1 MPRLTKASIAAL
13 EKPASG
19 ACVTWDASLPGFGVR
34 VTSAGAKSVILK
46 YRTADGRQRMM
57 TIARVGTL
65 TLDECRDEA
74 RKLLG
79 AVARGEDPA
88 GDKQENR
95 RAMLVRDLLDLY
107 EAEGLVVQRGL
118 RMGEAMKPMTAAY
131 TLARLRHHVAPLLG
145 SRQVKELTSGDLEK
159 FVRDVTAG
167 KTAKVEKPVDRK
179 HARIAVRGGEG
190 AARKVFRDL
199 SAVLSFARR
208 RGIIERNPAEDARV
222 RKVDNRRTRFLNFE
236 EITRLGKALTAVE
249 EAGAN
254 RKAVDICR
262 AWALT
267 GCRRDE
273 IAGLRWAEVD
283 LQNGLLRLSASKTG
297 SSIRPLGSAALA
309 LFAALRAQSEAD
321 ADAEFVFPAERGDS
335 FYTGTKRIWP
345 AIIKHAKLPGVTP
358 HVLRH
363 SMGSAAASGG
373 EALLM
378 VGALL
383 GHSNARSTAI
393 YAHIDHDPA
402 KAAANRASA
411 NVANA
416 LAGRKSNVI
425 AIRDQ
430 QRG

>member
-1 MPRLTKASIAAL
+1 M
-13 EKPASG
+13 
-19 ACVTWDASLPGFGVR
+19 WDSALPGFGVR
-34 VTSAGAKSVILK
+34 ITTAGAKAYVLK
-46 YRTADGRQRMM
+46 FRTSDGRQRMM

-65 TLDECRDEA
+65 TLDESRDEA

-107 EAEGLVVQRGL
+107 EGEGLVVQRGL
-118 RMGEAMKPMTAAY
+118 RMGEPMKPMTARY
-131 TLARLRHHVAPLLG
+131 TMARLRHHVAPLLG
-145 SRQVKELTSGDLEK
+145 NRQVKEVTSADLEK

-179 HARIAVRGGEG
+179 HAKIVVLGGEG
-190 AARKVFRDL
+190 AARKVFRDF

-208 RGIIERNPAEDARV
+208 RAIIARSPAEDARV
-222 RKVDNRRTRFLNFE
+222 RKTDNRRTRFLNFE

-254 RKAVDICR
+254 LKAVDICR

-283 LQNGLLRLSASKTG
+283 LRAGLLRLSDSKTG
-297 SSIRPLGSAALA
+297 ASIRPLGNAALA

-321 ADAEFVFPAERGDS
+321 AEYVFPAERGDS

-393 YAHIDHDPA
+393 YAHVDHDPA

-416 LAGRKSNVI
+416 LAGRKSNVV
-425 AIRDQ
+425 AMRDQ
-430 QRG
+430 RKG